1 LYCAGKFPVAS
12 DADAKVATSYD
23 LTKTALKPGQKDVR
37 GVEIDHDFL
46 ERATFVVGKNHTI
59 IATFSTKDDGVAP
72 ADHVKKSLEIVQNLK
87 GK

>member
-1 LYCAGKFPVAS
+1 M
-12 DADAKVATSYD
+12 
-23 LTKTALKPGQKDVR
+23 KPGQKDVR

-59 IATFSTKDDGVAP
+59 IATLSTKDDGVAP